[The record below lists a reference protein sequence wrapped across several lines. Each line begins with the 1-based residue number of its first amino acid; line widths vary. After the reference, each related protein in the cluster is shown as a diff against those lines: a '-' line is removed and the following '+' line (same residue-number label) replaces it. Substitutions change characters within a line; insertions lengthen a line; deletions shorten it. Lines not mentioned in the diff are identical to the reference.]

1 MPTETRAGHETH
13 YHRFGD
19 LTGDRPAL
27 VIHCTMGS
35 GAMWGPVLE
44 GSGLNI
50 TAPDLPSHGKSAV
63 WNPELHPDFQTLS
76 TQIAASFISR
86 PVDLIGH
93 SFGASVALRIA
104 VAAPEAV
111 RSLTLIEPV
120 LFAAVTEGP
129 EIERL
134 REDQAHLERLFAAGL
149 AEDAAKAFVEK
160 WGAGVAWESLPEAH
174 RDRFVS
180 QIPVVGNVTP
190 SNFTDPGKILRDG
203 GIEMIDAPV
212 MILHGDQT
220 PEITPLVCAA
230 LAERCQDVATA
241 CIPNAGHMLPVTHG
255 PQLADLISVNLERS

>member
-1 MPTETRAGHETH
+1 MPTEIRAGHETH
-13 YHRFGD
+13 FHRFGG
-19 LTGDRPAL
+19 GDRPAL
-27 VIHCTMGS
+27 AIHCTMGS
-35 GAMWGPVLE
+35 GAMWAPVL
-44 GSGLNI
+44 GDLGLDV
-50 TAPDLPSHGKSAV
+50 TAPDLPSHGKSAIWDAAV
-63 WNPELHPDFQTLS
+63 HPDYQKLA

-120 LFAAVTEGP
+120 LFAAITQGP

-134 REDQAHLERLFAAGL
+134 RADQAELDRLLHAGL
-149 AEDAAKAFVEK
+149 AEDAARAFMAQ
-160 WGAGVAWESLPEAH
+160 WGAGVPWDSIPQSQ
-174 RDRFVS
+174 RDRFVT
-180 QIPVVGNVTP
+180 QIPVVANVTP
-190 SNFTDPGKILRDG
+190 ANFQDPGNILRDG

-230 LAERCQDVATA
+230 IAERCQDVATA
-241 CIPNAGHMLPVTHG
+241 NIPDAGHMLPVTHSAI
-255 PQLADLISVNLERS
+255 LAELIAMNIERS

>member
-1 MPTETRAGHETH
+1 MPTELRAGHETH
-13 YHRFGD
+13 FHRFGD
-19 LTGDRPAL
+19 TDSNRPAIA
-27 VIHCTMGS
+27 IHCTMGS
-35 GAMWGPVLE
+35 GAMWQPVL
-44 GSGLNI
+44 GGLGLDV
-50 TAPDLPSHGKSAV
+50 TAPDLPSHGKSAM
-63 WNPELHPDFQTLS
+63 WDPATHPDYQKLA
-76 TQIAASFISR
+76 TQIAASFIGR

-93 SFGASVALRIA
+93 SFGALVALRIA

-120 LFAAVTEGP
+120 LFAAVTQGP

-134 REDQAHLERLFAAGL
+134 RAEQAKLERLLQSGL
-149 AEDAAKAFVEK
+149 AEDAARAFMAQ
-160 WGAGVAWESLPEAH
+160 WGAGVPWETLPEAQ

-190 SNFTDPGKILRDG
+190 ANFEDPGNILRTG

-230 LAERCQDVATA
+230 IAERCQDVATA
-241 CIPNAGHMLPVTHG
+241 TIPGAGHMLPVTHG
-255 PQLADLISVNLERS
+255 EILAELIAMNIERS